1 MYKIKA
7 ADGKCNIVGNFLK
20 EYRLRRNMSLR
31 DMASMLQN
39 HDLDWDKNAVDRT
52 ERGIRAVIDIE
63 IVKLSNIIGISSDEL
78 LGIK

>member
-7 ADGKCNIVGNFLK
+7 EDGKCNMVGNFLK